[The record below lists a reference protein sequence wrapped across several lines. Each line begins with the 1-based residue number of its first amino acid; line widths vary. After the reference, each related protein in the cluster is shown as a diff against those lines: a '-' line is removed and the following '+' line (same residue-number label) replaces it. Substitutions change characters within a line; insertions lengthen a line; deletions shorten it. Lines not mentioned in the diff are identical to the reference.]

1 MRWMKLLLVSLF
13 AVLVVQG
20 SGCAQ
25 APEPAP
31 EVSDDESIGFELRAL
46 NYTDVPIASYYVD
59 DEWGGDVMP
68 HTGGSSSAGS
78 IGLPFKWRPGLKVRV
93 RWQDDT
99 LRRAAPNAL
108 HEAELEVPRYE
119 RIYVGYLLVAFEPGG
134 KVRIRAS
141 SYPPGMAG
149 SPSDFPSPSLPAEK
163 TSSIAPTSRR
173 EVRFHPIAYPSGLAS
188 QARRHQRRALVD

>member
-1 MRWMKLLLVSLF
+1 MRLLLASLL

-20 SGCAQ
+20 SGCAP

-46 NYTDVPIASYYVD
+46 NYTDVPIATYFVD

-78 IGLPFKWRPGLKVRV
+78 IGLPFKWRPGLKVKV

-99 LRRAAPNAL
+99 LRRTAPNAL
-108 HEAELEVPRYE
+108 HEAELEVPPYE
-119 RIYVGYLLVAFEPGG
+119 RIYVGFLLVAFEPGG

-141 SYPPGMAG
+141 SYPPGMDG
-149 SPSDFPSPSLPAEK
+149 SPSDFPSPAPPAAR
-163 TSSIAPTSRR
+163 TSSVSPTSRKR
-173 EVRFHPIAYPSGLAS
+173 ARSHPIAYPSGIAA
-188 QARRHQRRALVD
+188 QVRRHQRALGE